1 MKKQM
6 NWNSN
11 KEPNQIDLHG
21 VKHHYV
27 REILEKYLLGYHNTE
42 GWEIITG
49 NSPLM
54 IEIVEDWLGEYFFD
68 WDKGPYNYGKIIII
82 GSPYIGVPV

>member
-1 MKKQM
+1 MRKQT

-11 KEPNQIDLHG
+11 ESNDSNESKNIIDLHG

-27 REILEKYLLGYHNTE
+27 REILEKYLLGYHDTH
-42 GWEIITG
+42 GFEIITG

-54 IEIVEDWLGEYFFD
+54 IEIVEDWLSEYFFN
-68 WDKGPYNYGKIIII
+68 WYREPHNYGKIII
-82 GSPYIGVPV
+82 S